1 MFIRVYINN
10 HSKQDTWLKVILH
23 LQALYT
29 WKKKK
34 TLNSKEKATKA
45 QIFGMI
51 IINQV
56 SEVLAKYLTK
66 KSEINGGCNCHTT
79 AQPYTIRKQ

>member
-1 MFIRVYINN
+1 
-10 HSKQDTWLKVILH
+10 
-23 LQALYT
+23 
-29 WKKKK
+29 
-34 TLNSKEKATKA
+34 
-45 QIFGMI
+45 MI

>member
-1 MFIRVYINN
+1 LEEKER
-10 HSKQDTWLKVILH
+10 
-23 LQALYT
+23 
-29 WKKKK
+29 KK